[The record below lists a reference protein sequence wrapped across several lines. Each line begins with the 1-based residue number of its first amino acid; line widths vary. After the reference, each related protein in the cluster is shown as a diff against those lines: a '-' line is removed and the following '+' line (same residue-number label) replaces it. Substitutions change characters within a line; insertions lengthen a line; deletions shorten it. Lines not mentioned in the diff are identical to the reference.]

1 MRRKSWMFGALVF
14 AVTLLLNM
22 PAAFLSR
29 FVPWAPGWQP
39 QGVAG
44 TVWHGRAEQSGSV
57 GPVNWDLRPWSGQGR
72 VSAGFQQQ
80 AWELK
85 VQGWPWAWRAELEPT
100 GSLVT
105 PTTAYVVDGRWQG
118 RLLMQGRGA
127 QCTSGDGSLQGRDL
141 AVLSPWM
148 VVLGNAQLVLE
159 CRGGLKL
166 LADVR
171 REGEHRFEVGLEPV
185 AHRMKVSGQV
195 EPTAMVAPLLIQA
208 GLLKAGSSQF
218 ETVLGRR

>member
-1 MRRKSWMFGALVF
+1 MSRKSWTLGALVF
-14 AVTLLLNM
+14 ALTLLLNM
-22 PAAFLSR
+22 PAAFVSR
-29 FVPWAPGWQP
+29 FVAWAPGWQP

-44 TVWHGRAEQSGSV
+44 TVWHGRAEQLGSV
-57 GPVNWDLRPWSGQGR
+57 GPVSWRLRPWMGQSL
-72 VSAGFQQQ
+72 VSVGFQQQ

-85 VQGWPWAWRAELEPT
+85 VQGWPWAWRAELLPA

-105 PTTAYVVDGRWQG
+105 PATAYVVDGRWQG

-127 QCTSGDGSLQGRDL
+127 QCTSGEGSLQGRDL

-148 VVLGNAQLVLE
+148 VVLGNAHVALE
-159 CRGGLKL
+159 CRDGLKL

-171 REGEHRFEVGLEPV
+171 REGEHRFEIGLEPV
-185 AHRMKVSGQV
+185 NRRMKLSGQV
-195 EPTAMVAPLLIQA
+195 EPTAMVAPLLVQA

-218 ETVLGRR
+218 ETVLGKR